1 MTKSKCDKHPK
12 RESIVKMFSAYGKVE
27 NMCKQCYDKYN
38 LQDDF
43 EDSLL
48 HDQDPRE
55 RI

>member
-1 MTKSKCDKHPK
+1 MIQPKCDKHPK
-12 RESIVKMFSAYGKVE
+12 RKSIVKMFSSGGKVE

-43 EDSLL
+43 EDSLK